1 MVAWTPAL
9 LLALAAAFGWSLFD
23 LLRRLLTPRMVAWA
37 LVVWVTVPALPL
49 VLAWAWTAGDWRL
62 GAGYLAPGLASVI
75 LNVLANFAYFRAFQ
89 LSPLSVTLPMLSLTP
104 VFSSLLGAAVL
115 AEPVRPAGAVGILL
129 VVAGAFVLSTSKAG
143 VPAGRRLRFES
154 GSLVMGGVALCWS
167 ATMLLDKLALAHASA
182 PMHALI
188 LNGGTAV
195 GGCLAL
201 ALGRQLG
208 ALAGVRGSFGLL
220 LAAVATG
227 VAALGTQ
234 LVAIQSLSIGLVE
247 TIKRGVGGVLAVVWG
262 RALFGEPIAPRK
274 LVALALLVGGVA
286 LLLLRSGAE
295 G

>member
-1 MVAWTPAL
+1 VAAWTPAL

-23 LLRRLLTPRMVAWA
+23 LLRRLLTPRMIAWA

-49 VLAWAWTAGDWRL
+49 VAAWAWTAGDWRF
-62 GAGYLAPGLASVI
+62 GPGYFAPGLASVA

-104 VFSSLLGAAVL
+104 VFSSLLGAAAL
-115 AEPVRPAGAVGILL
+115 GEALGAVAAGGILL
-129 VVAGAFVLSTSKAG
+129 VVGGAFLLSTSA
-143 VPAGRRLRFES
+143 VAEADRRRLRLEK
-154 GSLVMGGVALCWS
+154 GSLAMGVVALCWS
-167 ATMLLDKLALAHASA
+167 STMLLDKLALAHASA
-182 PMHALI
+182 PLHALI
-188 LNGGTAV
+188 LNAGTAA

-234 LVAIQSLSIGLVE
+234 LLAIQSLSIGLVE
-247 TIKRGVGGVLAVVWG
+247 AIKRGVGGVLAVVWG
-262 RALFGEPIAPRK
+262 RAIFGEPIGARK
-274 LVALALLVGGVA
+274 LVALALLVAGVA
-286 LLLLRSGAE
+286 ALLVGGRG
-295 G
+295 